1 MKTSDAFM
9 FFRQSRHGVRQLK
22 VSDLFIWSQRFFVC
36 FFLNHWQVRSFSPFR
51 TWFCLM
57 WMKTL
62 YSYILVKFNFAVIG
76 PLGLDADIC
85 PMRFPLS
92 RLCTLSR
99 VIQISKSK
107 SSMINMM
114 MSWPSLA
121 LFWPRAYWT
130 QVNVFKSS
138 RFIYLFKLNLMK
150 YLFWLYDKV
159 EIESETNYFWKKF
172 GICSS

>member
-1 MKTSDAFM
+1 MHSCSLSSHVTVFVNLKSQISSFDLRG
-9 FFRQSRHGVRQLK
+9 FF
-22 VSDLFIWSQRFFVC
+22 

-107 SSMINMM
+107 SSMINMFTTG
-114 MSWPSLA
+114 SVPPTGDHFWGIHLLA
-121 LFWPRAYWT
+121 SCR
-130 QVNVFKSS
+130 
-138 RFIYLFKLNLMK
+138 
-150 YLFWLYDKV
+150 
-159 EIESETNYFWKKF
+159 NYFLV
-172 GICSS
+172 SNVL